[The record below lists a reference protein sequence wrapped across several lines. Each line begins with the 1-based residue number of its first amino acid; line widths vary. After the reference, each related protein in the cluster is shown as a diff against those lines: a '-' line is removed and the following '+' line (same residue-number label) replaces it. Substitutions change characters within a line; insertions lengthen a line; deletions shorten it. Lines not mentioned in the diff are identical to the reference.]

1 MEINTSFPKAQRFDN
16 HPDVLGFEDLGIH
29 CWYVEVKNDELGVV
43 KESFKGKGQILT
55 RYWEL
60 YLQDRKYTAAS
71 SPLPHKV
78 GEEEFCDRGKSHA
91 QTHDHRKTVSCICTK
106 KKPQMILPVT
116 VRVEQH
122 VDPLSTCFISCC
134 FGPYLSAI
142 TVFTLHKQTTP
153 SEFNLNRLNTAG
165 VKTPLTLYCM
175 NYDNLRQEC

>member
-91 QTHDHRKTVSCICTK
+91 QTHDHRKTVF
-106 KKPQMILPVT
+106 M
-116 VRVEQH
+116 
-122 VDPLSTCFISCC
+122 
-134 FGPYLSAI
+134 Y
-142 TVFTLHKQTTP
+142 LHKEKTTDDITSDCESGTACGPFIHMFHLLLFWSVPECDDCVHTAQTNHTIRVQFKP
-153 SEFNLNRLNTAG
+153 TKHCRCENTLN
-165 VKTPLTLYCM
+165 PLLHE
-175 NYDNLRQEC
+175 L